1 MPSQYATVGAVVT
14 AATIGQVICVVAGN
28 DSDSFFNLV
37 TKGLTLQ
44 VAQAGI
50 DARTRAARSW
60 AVGDPLPSA
69 NETVSCR
76 WVGGFGVSVESVKVK
91 D

>member
-1 MPSQYATVGAVVT
+1 MLPSQLGCLA
-14 AATIGQVICVVAGN
+14 IGQVICVAAGN

-60 AVGDPLPSA
+60 AVGDPPVC
-69 NETVSCR
+69 E
-76 WVGGFGVSVESVKVK
+76 
-91 D
+91 